1 MWEREGD
8 IKLYKEFFFIIIIIF
23 AIFIGDYITQNFTK
37 NTVNTLTYDLNNL
50 KNQLTE
56 KSYEEANKQLEKI
69 QIGIDEVHHKLS
81 YYLEHN
87 EIEKV
92 ETDFTA
98 CKSLIKTGDYNLAIE
113 ELEKTIFVLNHITDK
128 YSFNLDNI
136 F

>member
-1 MWEREGD
+1 M
-8 IKLYKEFFFIIIIIF
+8 YKEITIIIIIILM
-23 AIFIGDYITQNFTK
+23 IFIGDYITQNFTK
-37 NTVNTLTYDLNNL
+37 NSVNSLTNELNIL

-56 KSYEEANKQLEKI
+56 KSYKEANEQAEKI
-69 QIGIDEVHHKLS
+69 QLKINEVHHKLS
-81 YYLEHN
+81 YYLEHD

-98 CKSLIKTGDYNLAIE
+98 CKSLTKTEEYNVAIE
-113 ELEKTIFVLNHITDK
+113 ELEKTIFVLNHMTDK